1 MEEHQYLI
9 REKLSKINVEYD
21 SLKPFI
27 IDYLVRI
34 EDIIQQQISEQSTGI
49 KMIKNSRF
57 SLSSISQ
64 VLDCSRTTLYNHNQL
79 LKRYIELSIDLF
91 EAEDP
96 YYAYDKL
103 QASISELES
112 KVNKMISRDI
122 DTELLRV
129 ENENYMKKLKENFD
143 QINRLQARNAELSKE
158 VHELRLKVN
167 YSNKS
172 STNISNFN
180 EDK

>member
-1 MEEHQYLI
+1 MEENQDI
-9 REKLSKINVEYD
+9 IIVKLKKINVDYD
-21 SLKPFI
+21 SLKPFMKK
-27 IDYLVRI
+27 YLTRI
-34 EDIIQQQISEQSTGI
+34 EDLIQEKTSERSTAIKII
-49 KMIKNSRF
+49 KDSRL

-64 VLDCSRTTLYNHNQL
+64 SLECSRTTLYNHDEL

-91 EAEDP
+91 ETNDP
-96 YYAYDKL
+96 YISYDKL
-103 QASISELES
+103 KASIGELEA

-129 ENENYMKKLKENFD
+129 ENENHIKKLKENFD

-158 VHELRLKVN
+158 VHEFRLKVN
-167 YSNKS
+167 NSSKS
-172 STNISNFN
+172 SANIINLK